1 MATIALQPRETTNSM
16 KDLFDMISR
25 KSSKMATVTYST
37 SFSLGI
43 RFFSKRFHDP
53 IYGIYG
59 FVRFADEIVDSFHG
73 YDKEK
78 LLNRFEEDTHTAIDE
93 KISLNPILNN
103 FQYVV
108 NKYGIDRELID
119 LFLRSMRMDLNKVEY
134 DQAGYEAYILGSA
147 EVVGLMC
154 LRVFTEG
161 DREQY
166 DTLKTPAMRLGSAFQ
181 KINFLRDLKA
191 DVKGLGRTYFPG
203 VDMRLFN
210 DSMKK
215 EIEKDIELDFQA
227 GLEGIRILPKGAR
240 FGVYVA
246 YTYFH
251 SLLRKIEKISA
262 AELTSK
268 RLRINDGQKYMLLFT
283 SYIKHILNII

>member
-1 MATIALQPRETTNSM
+1 M
-16 KDLFDMISR
+16 KELFDMISR
-25 KSSKMATVTYST
+25 KSSKMTTIAYST
-37 SFSLGI
+37 SFSMGI
-43 RFFSKRFHDP
+43 RFFSRRFHDP

-73 YDKEK
+73 YDKQK
-78 LLNRFEEDTHTAIDE
+78 LLNRFEQDTYEAIDE

-119 LFLRSMRMDLNKVEY
+119 LFLRSMRMDLQNVVY
-134 DQAGYEAYILGSA
+134 DQKGYEDYILGSA

-161 DREQY
+161 NTAHY
-166 DTLKTPAMRLGSAFQ
+166 DKLKGPAMRLGSAFQ

-203 VDMRLFN
+203 VEMSKFN
-210 DSMKK
+210 ENTKREIEQD
-215 EIEKDIELDFQA
+215 IEKDFKDGLD
-227 GLEGIRILPKGAR
+227 GIRQLPKGAR

-246 YTYFH
+246 YVYFY
-251 SLLRKIEKISA
+251 SLLRKIEKTP
-262 AELTSK
+262 AEVLVNE
-268 RLRINDGQKYMLLFT
+268 RIRVSDGQKYYLLIT
-283 SYIKHILNII
+283 SYLKHLLNRI